1 MDSVESDP
9 VLKVG
14 GCVGSLD
21 PRFQPTGMPKG
32 KVSSLS
38 QKSHRKAKK
47 RERKRNKT

>member
-21 PRFQPTGMPKG
+21 PRFRPAGMPKG

-47 RERKRNKT
+47 REKAKAK